1 MFTRNSI
8 LMTLPDTLR
17 DPLDPNPDD
26 DKDLVAGVPKL
37 VNRRVDYDSS
47 DDEDMINCDDED
59 KNDDGGDN
67 GDDDGSQ
74 DDSNE
79 GEDVNS
85 SYTVNPGDK
94 RSHLC
99 RQVPHQHPH
108 QRKRRSQSVCLPP
121 IHK

>member
-8 LMTLPDTLR
+8 FMTLPDTLR

-26 DKDLVAGVPKL
+26 DEVSVAGVPKL

-74 DDSNE
+74 DNSNE

-108 QRKRRSQSVCLPP
+108 QRKRRSQSVCLPL